1 MIREIF
7 FLYIEKFLI
16 YSISLPFLVY
26 FTFLNIKNKIFSK
39 YLNKEIIEIF
49 DWF

>member
-16 YSISLPFLVY
+16 YSISLY